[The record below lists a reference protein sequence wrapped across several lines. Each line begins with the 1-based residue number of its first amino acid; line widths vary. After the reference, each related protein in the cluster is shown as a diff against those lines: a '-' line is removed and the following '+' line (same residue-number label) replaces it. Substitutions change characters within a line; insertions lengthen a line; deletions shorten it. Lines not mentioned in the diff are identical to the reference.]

1 MTTARKYLD
10 KIRSLVDDSP
20 INIAEILAGA
30 KGECC
35 EVIWVNNFAEFS
47 FDDGSW
53 ISFMIIDDLFEVNT
67 YEVVEEIKFQKG
79 WRE

>member
-1 MTTARKYLD
+1 MTTAKKYLD
-10 KIRSLVDDSP
+10 KTRSLIDDSP

-35 EVIWVNNFAEFS
+35 EVVWVNNFAEFI
-47 FDDGSW
+47 FEDGSW
-53 ISFMIIDDLFEVNT
+53 ISFMIIDGVLEVNT
-67 YEVVEEIKFQKG
+67 HKICEIIKFQKG